1 MGGHTLVCLCLASA
15 LGSIVFGTPGVS
27 LGTSN
32 AQICIRLTGTTYKST
47 TTITTITTHPHIY
60 LPTNAKSNGNGN
72 PPTPTYTRT
81 RSLISAMLVFVFTV
95 QLCSQQRS
103 FYGHLVPIV
112 SPAVDTPC
120 LIQCGLPSAP
130 SNRTHV
136 HHHTHS
142 FFFAL
147 RHARMR
153 FKVALRVRVS
163 KSNFSKKELLMRVGR
178 YHLD

>member
-1 MGGHTLVCLCLASA
+1 MGGHALVCFCLASA
-15 LGSIVFGTPGVS
+15 LGGIVFGTPGVS

-32 AQICIRLTGTTYKST
+32 AQICIRLTGTTYKSA
-47 TTITTITTHPHIY
+47 HPHIY
-60 LPTNAKSNGNGN
+60 LPTNAKLNGNGN

-103 FYGHLVPIV
+103 FHVHLIPIV

-136 HHHTHS
+136 HPHTFF

-163 KSNFSKKELLMRVGR
+163 KPNFSKKELLMRVGR
-178 YHLD
+178 